1 MQIRLLAGAVAAVAL
16 SGNLATQTLSVPP
29 AFEVASFRISASDG
43 ARRGE
48 RIEVSPG
55 SLIMGNVR
63 FVTAVRWAYHVLEYQ
78 VSGPGWIGDERYD
91 IVAKAGLPVEESE
104 LRKMLQTLLAERCGL
119 TIHREGKEMQ
129 AYVVTVGRNGH
140 KMTQSTTEGPMS
152 VKLNG
157 LVLTIERADLD
168 EVAAMATQP
177 LRGPVVNATGLKGR
191 WDLKLDA
198 APYLAEASNIKEL
211 PEMVGLAITAA
222 REQLGLNVES
232 KKVPVEMIVIDRAE
246 KTPSEN

>member
-1 MQIRLLAGAVAAVAL
+1 MQIRLLSGVLAAAAMAGSLAA
-16 SGNLATQTLSVPP
+16 QTLTLPP
-29 AFEVASFRISASDG
+29 AFEVASFKVHEG
-43 ARRGE
+43 AGGRRGE

-78 VSGPGWIGDERYD
+78 VSGPGWIEDERYD
-91 IVAKAGLPVEESE
+91 IVAKAAQPVEESE
-104 LRKMLQTLLAERCGL
+104 LRKMLQTLLAERCRL
-119 TIHREGKEMQ
+119 AIHRAGKEMQ
-129 AYVVTVGRNGH
+129 AYVVTVGKNGH
-140 KMTQSTTEGPMS
+140 KMQQSATEGAMS
-152 VKLNG
+152 VKPNG

-168 EVAAMATQP
+168 EVAAMATGP

-198 APYLAEASNIKEL
+198 APYLAEAANVKEL

-232 KKVPVEMIVIDRAE
+232 KKVPVEMIVIDHAE
-246 KTPSEN
+246 KTPIEN

>member
-1 MQIRLLAGAVAAVAL
+1 MQIRLLAAAATMAG
-16 SGNLATQTLSVPP
+16 SLAAQTLTLPP
-29 AFEVASFRISASDG
+29 AFEVASLKVSAPG
-43 ARRGE
+43 GGRRGE
-48 RIEVSPG
+48 RIEASPG
-55 SLIMGNVR
+55 SLIMGHVR

-78 VSGPGWIGDERYD
+78 VSGPGWIEDERYD
-91 IVAKAGLPVEESE
+91 IVAKAAAPVEESE

-119 TIHREGKEMQ
+119 TIHRSTKEMQ
-129 AYVVTVGRNGH
+129 AYVVTVGKNGP
-140 KMTQSTTEGPMS
+140 KMQQSTTEGPMS
-152 VKLNG
+152 VKPNG
-157 LVLTIERADLD
+157 LILTIERADLD

-198 APYLAEASNIKEL
+198 APYLADAANVKEL

-232 KKVPVEMIVIDRAE
+232 KKVPVEMIVIDHAE
-246 KTPSEN
+246 KTPVDN